1 MAEFIGAVNSIE
13 GRVVEQE
20 GDRLLIRS
28 ESLGCDLVMNHKQ
41 PLPEGTPVTVA
52 VRPEKL
58 VVSEQA
64 PDTAYNT
71 VMGVITD
78 FAYLGDVSIYL
89 VRLPTGQQMRV
100 QLTNIARLTENPLTW
115 DQEVYLSWMPDSGV
129 VFAS

>member
-1 MAEFIGAVNSIE
+1 M
-13 GRVVEQE
+13 
-20 GDRLLIRS
+20 
-28 ESLGCDLVMNHKQ
+28 MHKQ

-58 VVSEQA
+58 LASEQA
-64 PDTAYNT
+64 PAGGYNS
-71 VMGVITD
+71 VRGVITD

-100 QLTNIARLTENPLTW
+100 QLTNLARLTETPLTW